1 MFGWSFNIS
10 WLFTCLKNCYNQY
23 INSQSWV
30 CVFVCMN
37 ANSQQIFIKFRFPES
52 TWNYPSLG
60 WKKSGKIRI
69 PGEKPDFCAFFRI
82 PEKKPDSWIFQIL
95 SEMVFIRYFMIIK
108 CCSFFEIP
116 IFKAT
121 VAIYEIARLRPPGWI
136 RDSPRHQM
144 VNQTK
149 LYDVFNILCTIECK
163 KYPNNQPKR
172 QY

>member
-1 MFGWSFNIS
+1 M
-10 WLFTCLKNCYNQY
+10 FTCLENCYNWY
-23 INSQSWV
+23 INSRSWV

-121 VAIYEIARLRPPGWI
+121 VAILLFGGKILKSPWRIHE
-136 RDSPRHQM
+136 SPRRTTRGRAREARM
-144 VNQTK
+144 SAS
-149 LYDVFNILCTIECK
+149 
-163 KYPNNQPKR
+163 
-172 QY
+172 